1 MSNKKKN
8 VKKTTSGV
16 TAVIIISLVLAI
28 GMLAVGTYT
37 ALKMINP
44 ALFEKPAKPVESAY
58 KETDEVTNYVK
69 LTVKGHG
76 DIVMELDPDSAPE
89 TVANFQ
95 MLVHDKFYDGLTFHR
110 VIQNFMIQGGDPK
123 GNGTGGSD
131 NKIKGEFT
139 ANGFRKNYISHT
151 RGVVSMARSNDMDS
165 ASSQF
170 FICNADSTHLDGQ
183 YAAFGHVVEGMST
196 VDSISAVACNSKDK
210 PLQDVII
217 EKACFV
223 EKK

>member
-1 MSNKKKN
+1 M
-8 VKKTTSGV
+8 
-16 TAVIIISLVLAI
+16 
-28 GMLAVGTYT
+28 
-37 ALKMINP
+37 
-44 ALFEKPAKPVESAY
+44 
-58 KETDEVTNYVK
+58 TNYVK

-95 MLVHDKFYDGLTFHR
+95 MLVHDNFYDGLTFHR

-123 GNGTGGSD
+123 GDGTGGSD

-139 ANGFRKNYISHT
+139 ANGFRMNYLSHN

-196 VDSISAVACNSKDK
+196 VDSISAVACNTKDK